1 VSLNEGADS
10 DSEAGGEDAAAEAAW
25 AEMEL
30 KAENAEKG
38 GGASSGAA
46 LGKALALVG
55 PETQRKI
62 NRTLLRRRR
71 KAANKDGKEPMD
83 RTWAKKI
90 SGKPR
95 RETMLPGM
103 EVCICVCVYIYI
115 YTYIYIYIYICMYVY
130 IYICIYVY
138 LYIHLHIY
146 VYIYTYVACV
156 RVCCCVCVGAICVP
170 LLYIVLVLLL
180 SAPAWKAVCG

>member
-30 KAENAEKG
+30 QAENAENG

-55 PETQRKI
+55 PETQKKI

-103 EVCICVCVYIYI
+103 ED
-115 YTYIYIYIYICMYVY
+115 
-130 IYICIYVY
+130 
-138 LYIHLHIY
+138 HLEPEDCPAYGKRPKPNRHINKKSRDR
-146 VYIYTYVACV
+146 
-156 RVCCCVCVGAICVP
+156 RVSRGAEDGTGSSKKKTRKREGGANKGKTGDHF
-170 LLYIVLVLLL
+170 YN
-180 SAPAWKAVCG
+180 AVDIKGKRRRMDRPN